1 MTSPTGSRFDR
12 LIAPHF
18 DALYRAAYRLTGNAP
33 DAEDLVQ
40 EVCLR
45 ACPKLPE
52 LEDLD
57 SAKGWLL
64 RVQYRVFVDGARRRR
79 RSPLTPMSGEV
90 EASEHMISAAPGPD
104 EEADALLS
112 NGPLER
118 AWAQLERNQQAL
130 LALHAE
136 GYSLAE
142 LHEITGLAKTV
153 LTARLHR
160 ARTRLAKLLGRH
172 AAGQAIGSTGELT

>member
-1 MTSPTGSRFDR
+1 MTASAGNGFDT

-18 DALYRAAYRLTGNAP
+18 EALYRAAYRLTGNEP

-45 ACPKLPE
+45 ACPRLAE
-52 LEDLD
+52 LGGLD
-57 SAKGWLL
+57 SVKSWLL

-79 RSPLTPMSGEV
+79 RSPLRPMSSEV

-104 EEADALLS
+104 EEADGLLS

-118 AWAQLERNQQAL
+118 AWAGLDRNQRAL
-130 LALHAE
+130 LARHAE
-136 GYSLAE
+136 GYDLSE
-142 LHEITGLAKTV
+142 LHEITGLSKNV

-160 ARTRLAKLLGRH
+160 ARARLAKLLGLHSAERVM
-172 AAGQAIGSTGELT
+172 GSTGELT